1 MSMKLRWM
9 DGYATPGF
17 FLRVSLVGP
26 VWGELRLSDLREALL
41 RGLRVE
47 RRLRSLVTGRP
58 RSDVSFM
65 VRSVYGAHFP
75 LKAVFIFVS
84 VQEPRC
90 MSVRVCSNYPKKW
103 VPLSERCPEL
113 SLVIPKSGPLVSRMS
128 EMATWSAGGASDE
141 TTPSPVRGLAAQKG
155 RAARPCGDSRQLPNR
170 GVPCSGP
177 VVLACTALHL
187 TASEPYEPCN
197 GPLSPRKLSC
207 VAHEGLWRD
216 LL

>member
-1 MSMKLRWM
+1 MIIVHPTVKAKYLLGEATHSVSLGILTHIISWHWKRLSLQLQEYSATMSMKLRWM

-58 RSDVSFM
+58 RCDVSFM

-141 TTPSPVRGLAAQKG
+141 TTPSPVRGLAA
-155 RAARPCGDSRQLPNR
+155 
-170 GVPCSGP
+170 
-177 VVLACTALHL
+177 
-187 TASEPYEPCN
+187 
-197 GPLSPRKLSC
+197 
-207 VAHEGLWRD
+207 
-216 LL
+216 